1 MNDWIVDNIKEEI
14 ELEIAAVKSLNDMAT
29 KLKDTYKD
37 IWETDDKFE
46 VKYHEYWRTVE
57 LMTKNEID
65 RLNEILEQIN
75 EMKNEE
81 VKVLEESYRDY
92 EDKRSKAVGIL

>member
-65 RLNEILEQIN
+65 RLNEILEQID

-81 VKVLEESYRDY
+81 VKTLEESYRDY
-92 EDKRSKAVGIL
+92 EEKRSKGVGIL

>member
-14 ELEIAAVKSLNDMAT
+14 ELEIASVKSLNDMAT

-81 VKVLEESYRDY
+81 VETLEESYRDY
-92 EDKRSKAVGIL
+92 EEKRSKAVGIL

>member
-81 VKVLEESYRDY
+81 VETLEESYRDY
-92 EDKRSKAVGIL
+92 EEKRSKAVGIL

>member
-14 ELEIAAVKSLNDMAT
+14 ELEIAAVQSLNDMAT

-65 RLNEILEQIN
+65 RLNEILEQID

-81 VKVLEESYRDY
+81 VKTLEESYRDY
-92 EDKRSKAVGIL
+92 EEKRSKAVGIL

>member
-65 RLNEILEQIN
+65 RLNEILERID

-81 VKVLEESYRDY
+81 VKTLEESYRDY
-92 EDKRSKAVGIL
+92 EEKRSKAVGIL

>member
-14 ELEIAAVKSLNDMAT
+14 ELEIASVKSLNDMAT

-81 VKVLEESYRDY
+81 VETLEESYRDY

>member
-75 EMKNEE
+75 EMKYEE
-81 VKVLEESYRDY
+81 VKTLEESYRDY
-92 EDKRSKAVGIL
+92 EEKRSKAVGIL

>member
-14 ELEIAAVKSLNDMAT
+14 ELEIASVKSLNDMAT

-75 EMKNEE
+75 EMKYEE
-81 VKVLEESYRDY
+81 VKTLEESYRDY

>member
-65 RLNEILEQIN
+65 RLNEILEQID

-81 VKVLEESYRDY
+81 VKTLEESYRDY
-92 EDKRSKAVGIL
+92 EEKRSKAVGIL

>member
-81 VKVLEESYRDY
+81 VKTLEESYRDY
-92 EDKRSKAVGIL
+92 EEKRSKAVGIL

>member
-1 MNDWIVDNIKEEI
+1 MNDWIVDSIKEEI
-14 ELEIAAVKSLNDMAT
+14 EAEVLRVKNLNDMAVN
-29 KLKDTYKD
+29 LKDTYKG
-37 IWETDDKFE
+37 ISETDDKFE

-92 EDKRSKAVGIL
+92 EEKRSKAVGIL

>member
-1 MNDWIVDNIKEEI
+1 
-14 ELEIAAVKSLNDMAT
+14 MAT

-65 RLNEILEQIN
+65 RLNEILEQID

-81 VKVLEESYRDY
+81 VKTLEESYRDY
-92 EDKRSKAVGIL
+92 EEKRSKAVGIL

>member
-46 VKYHEYWRTVE
+46 V
-57 LMTKNEID
+57 L
-65 RLNEILEQIN
+65 
-75 EMKNEE
+75 
-81 VKVLEESYRDY
+81 
-92 EDKRSKAVGIL
+92 KRC

>member
-65 RLNEILEQIN
+65 RLNEILEQID

-81 VKVLEESYRDY
+81 VKTLEESYRDY
-92 EDKRSKAVGIL
+92 EERRSKAVGIL

>member
-65 RLNEILEQIN
+65 RLNEILEQID

-81 VKVLEESYRDY
+81 VKTLEESYRDY
-92 EDKRSKAVGIL
+92 EEKRSKAIGIL

>member
-14 ELEIAAVKSLNDMAT
+14 ELEIAAVKSLNNMAT

-65 RLNEILEQIN
+65 RLNEILEQID

-81 VKVLEESYRDY
+81 VKTLEESYRDY
-92 EDKRSKAVGIL
+92 EEKRSKAVGIL

>member
-14 ELEIAAVKSLNDMAT
+14 ELEIASVKSLNDMAT

-81 VKVLEESYRDY
+81 VKILEESYRDY
-92 EDKRSKAVGIL
+92 EDKKYKAVGIL

>member
-14 ELEIAAVKSLNDMAT
+14 ELEIASVKSLNDMAT

-92 EDKRSKAVGIL
+92 EEKRSKAVGIL

>member
-14 ELEIAAVKSLNDMAT
+14 ELEIALVKSLNDMAT

-65 RLNEILEQIN
+65 RLNEILEQID

-81 VKVLEESYRDY
+81 VKTLEESYRDY
-92 EDKRSKAVGIL
+92 EEKRSKAVGIL

>member
-46 VKYHEYWRTVE
+46 VKYHEDWRTVE

-65 RLNEILEQIN
+65 RLNEILEQID

-81 VKVLEESYRDY
+81 VKTLEESYRDY
-92 EDKRSKAVGIL
+92 EEKRSKAVGIL

>member
-65 RLNEILEQIN
+65 RLNEILEQID
-75 EMKNEE
+75 EIKNEE
-81 VKVLEESYRDY
+81 VKTLEESDRDY
-92 EDKRSKAVGIL
+92 EEKRSKAVGIL

>member
-65 RLNEILEQIN
+65 RWHEILEQID

-81 VKVLEESYRDY
+81 VKTLEESYRDY
-92 EDKRSKAVGIL
+92 EEKRSKAVGIL

>member
-1 MNDWIVDNIKEEI
+1 MNDWIVDNVKEEI

-29 KLKDTYKD
+29 KWKDTYKD

-65 RLNEILEQIN
+65 RLNEILEQID

-81 VKVLEESYRDY
+81 VKTLEESYRDY
-92 EDKRSKAVGIL
+92 EEKRSKAVGIL

>member
-65 RLNEILEQIN
+65 RLNEILEQID

-81 VKVLEESYRDY
+81 VKTLEESYRDY
-92 EDKRSKAVGIL
+92 EDKKYKAVGIL

>member
-14 ELEIAAVKSLNDMAT
+14 ELEIASVKSLNDMAT

-65 RLNEILEQIN
+65 RLNEILEQID

-81 VKVLEESYRDY
+81 VKTLEESYRDY
-92 EDKRSKAVGIL
+92 EEKRSKAVGIL

>member
-65 RLNEILEQIN
+65 RLNEILEQID

-81 VKVLEESYRDY
+81 VKILEESYRDY

>member
-14 ELEIAAVKSLNDMAT
+14 ELEIASVKSLNDMAT

-75 EMKNEE
+75 EMKYEG
-81 VKVLEESYRDY
+81 VKTLEESYRDY
-92 EDKRSKAVGIL
+92 EEKRSKAVGIL

>member
-14 ELEIAAVKSLNDMAT
+14 ELEIASVKSLNDMAT

-81 VKVLEESYRDY
+81 VKTLEESYRDY
-92 EDKRSKAVGIL
+92 EEKRSKAVGIL

>member
-1 MNDWIVDNIKEEI
+1 MNDWIVNNIKEEI

-81 VKVLEESYRDY
+81 VKILEESYRDY
-92 EDKRSKAVGIL
+92 EEKRSKAVGIL

>member
-46 VKYHEYWRTVE
+46 VKYHEYWRTVV

-65 RLNEILEQIN
+65 RLNEILEQID

-81 VKVLEESYRDY
+81 VKTLEESYGDY
-92 EDKRSKAVGIL
+92 EEKRYKSDGIL

>member
-81 VKVLEESYRDY
+81 VKILEESYRDY

>member
-1 MNDWIVDNIKEEI
+1 MNDWIVDSIKEEI
-14 ELEIAAVKSLNDMAT
+14 EAEELRVKNLNDMAT
-29 KLKDTYKD
+29 KLKYTYKD

-65 RLNEILEQIN
+65 RLNEILEQID
-75 EMKNEE
+75 EMKYEE
-81 VKVLEESYRDY
+81 VKILEESYRDY

>member
-1 MNDWIVDNIKEEI
+1 
-14 ELEIAAVKSLNDMAT
+14 
-29 KLKDTYKD
+29 
-37 IWETDDKFE
+37 
-46 VKYHEYWRTVE
+46 
-57 LMTKNEID
+57 MTKNEID

-92 EDKRSKAVGIL
+92 EDKKYKAVGIL